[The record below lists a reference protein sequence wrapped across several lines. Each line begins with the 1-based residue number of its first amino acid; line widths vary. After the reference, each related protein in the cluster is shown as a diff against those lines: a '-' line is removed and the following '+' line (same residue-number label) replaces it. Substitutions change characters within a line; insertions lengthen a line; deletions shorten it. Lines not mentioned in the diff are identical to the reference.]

1 MRSDSHNILNITFCK
16 KLYLF
21 HFEHRTKRRATMD
34 NKVDEQDFLTDEIS
48 INNRKEYTPDEL
60 YEIAHELLTQ
70 DQISEVIVYLR
81 NQLNT

>member
-1 MRSDSHNILNITFCK
+1 
-16 KLYLF
+16 
-21 HFEHRTKRRATMD
+21 MD
-34 NKVDEQDFLTDEIS
+34 NNVDEQDFLTDEIS

-70 DQISEVIVYLR
+70 DQIREVIVYLR